1 MFAIVEIDW
10 KLPDMYPVG
19 SPAKVVSL
27 PAHAIDKAKG
37 LFHVDISIL
46 TSVLSRLVLAHRILR

>member
-46 TSVLSRLVLAHRILR
+46 TSVLSRLV